1 MPAPLPLTS
10 LRAFEA
16 AVRLGSFAA
25 AAAELNVTPSAVSQH
40 IRALELRLSKSLF
53 DRHANGVT
61 PTAAG
66 KRYAEELGRGFA
78 LIDEATAHIVGRS
91 ARELLVVHVATSFAS
106 QWIAPRLDLFRA
118 SYPGIELRLT
128 ALGHGVEAGRGK
140 ADAEIRYG
148 WGDWPR
154 LEATAL
160 MREEIFPVC
169 APSLAASLRTLA
181 DLKGIDLLHVPGYA
195 EDWDAWLASAGMDSI
210 DPSDGTSFDQ
220 SIMAIR
226 AAVEG
231 KGIMLGRSALIERE
245 LASGLL
251 VAPFSHKLQ
260 SSGAYWFL
268 ATPQNALMPKV
279 RAFREWLVAMS
290 R

>member
-1 MPAPLPLTS
+1 
-10 LRAFEA
+10 
-16 AVRLGSFAA
+16 
-25 AAAELNVTPSAVSQH
+25 
-40 IRALELRLSKSLF
+40 
-53 DRHANGVT
+53 
-61 PTAAG
+61 
-66 KRYAEELGRGFA
+66 
-78 LIDEATAHIVGRS
+78 
-91 ARELLVVHVATSFAS
+91 
-106 QWIAPRLDLFRA
+106 
-118 SYPGIELRLT
+118 
-128 ALGHGVEAGRGK
+128 
-140 ADAEIRYG
+140 
-148 WGDWPR
+148 
-154 LEATAL
+154 

-181 DLKGIDLLHVPGYA
+181 DLKGSDLLHVPGYA
-195 EDWDAWLASAGMDSI
+195 EDWDVWLASAGIDSI

-231 KGIMLGRSALIERE
+231 KGIMLGRSVLIERE

-268 ATPQNALMPKV
+268 ATPQNALVPKV